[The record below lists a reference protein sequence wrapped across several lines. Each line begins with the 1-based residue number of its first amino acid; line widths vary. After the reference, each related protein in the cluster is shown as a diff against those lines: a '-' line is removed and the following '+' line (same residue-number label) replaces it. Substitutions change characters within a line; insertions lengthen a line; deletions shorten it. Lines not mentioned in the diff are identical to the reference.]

1 MANYANIN
9 IPNYARINK
18 IPSGHLPTEINT
30 STAQR
35 WDNAFYWCRN
45 LTSLPDPFYDTSNAT
60 NMYRMFYNCSNLTT
74 VPNFDTSNVTNMRW
88 MFYNCSN
95 LTTVPNFDTSK
106 VTNMSWMFGSCL
118 NLTTVP
124 NFNTSNVTD
133 MSGMFSFCTHLTT
146 VPNFNTSNVTNMYGM
161 FRYSNISNIS
171 SLDLSNVNVMANM
184 FECYSGEY
192 IPIININN
200 ASPNTY
206 LMFYGCTN
214 VRGNIYIESN
224 NISDAYCFFNDR
236 FTYSSN
242 HLKYI
247 YCHANSNT
255 YKILGSGKFCST
267 GNYYA
272 LTMEDN
278 YAVIPYTNNGIYRF
292 PTNKIQILA
301 YNPANI
307 NTSYIN
313 SNIVEV
319 SPYTDYQLTFENT
332 GSRNP
337 IIVKHGTVNW
347 GTFTNVSIGT
357 GDIEFGFRFFK
368 DITNMTADVV
378 DTI

>member
-1 MANYANIN
+1 MTDAEPDTRPVITNMANYANIN
-9 IPNYARINK
+9 IPNYARITK
-18 IPSGHLPTEINT
+18 IPSGYLPTEINT

-35 WDNAFYWCRN
+35 WDNAFYNCRR

-60 NMYRMFYNCSNLTT
+60 NMYRMFYWCSNLITVPNFDTSNATNMRWMFHNCSNLTT
-74 VPNFDTSNVTNMRW
+74 VPNFDTSNVTSMG
-88 MFYNCSN
+88 
-95 LTTVPNFDTSK
+95 
-106 VTNMSWMFGSCL
+106 WMFGSCL

-133 MSGMFSFCTHLTT
+133 MSGMFSFCNNLTT
-146 VPNFNTSNVTNMYGM
+146 IPNFNTSNVTDMCYM
-161 FRYSNISNIS
+161 FNR
-171 SLDLSNVNVMANM
+171 
-184 FECYSGEY
+184 
-192 IPIININN
+192 
-200 ASPNTY
+200 
-206 LMFYGCTN
+206 CTN
-214 VRGNIYIESN
+214 LTTIPNFDTGKVTIMSMMFHNCTNIKGDLYIESN
-224 NISDAYCFFNDR
+224 NVINAYQL
-236 FTYSSN
+236 FTNTSN
-242 HLKYI
+242 YTKNI
-247 YCHANSNT
+247 YCHSNTNTYNTIYANMGNNTYNSNWNT
-255 YKILGSGKFCST
+255 YL
-267 GNYYA
+267 

-301 YNPANI
+301 YDLANI

-332 GSRNP
+332 GSRNS

-347 GTFTNVSIGT
+347 GQFTNVSIGT

-368 DITNMTADVV
+368 DIPNMTADVV